1 MAASETEGV
10 EHGTETAAQDFDQAF
25 AGMASTA
32 FSGNEKDE
40 GFPGLMQSGH
50 EETADV
56 ADADEPAMG
65 ADNSAL
71 IAGLPVMMKVVL
83 GSAKM
88 PVATLAKLTK
98 GSVVKLDKM
107 VGDPVDIL
115 VNGRLIARGEV
126 VVLNEASSR
135 FGVVLTQVG
144 NLAPSG
150 K

>member
-1 MAASETEGV
+1 MEQSDDAPE
-10 EHGTETAAQDFDQAF
+10 GTETGYEQALSGTGDFAEGHL
-25 AGMASTA
+25 AGLA
-32 FSGNEKDE
+32 
-40 GFPGLMQSGH
+40 
-50 EETADV
+50 ETSH
-56 ADADEPAMG
+56 ADAREPG
-65 ADNSAL
+65 AESTSETDFGENSAM
-71 IAGLPVMMKVVL
+71 IMGLPVMMKVVL

-88 PVATLAKLTK
+88 PVATLARLAK

-126 VVLNEASSR
+126 VVLNEGTSR

-144 NLAPSG
+144 SLANVT

>member
-1 MAASETEGV
+1 MTPGEAQAMQNVSEAVAS
-10 EHGTETAAQDFDQAF
+10 DFEQTL
-25 AGMASTA
+25 AGMAA
-32 FSGNEKDE
+32 EE
-40 GFPGLMQSGH
+40 GFAGEL
-50 EETADV
+50 ADG
-56 ADADEPAMG
+56 AGEASPASASEQ
-65 ADNSAL
+65 ADNSAM

-88 PVATLAKLTK
+88 PVATLAKLAK

-126 VVLNEASSR
+126 VVLNEGSSR

-144 NLAPSG
+144 GLAPSA

>member
-1 MAASETEGV
+1 MTASETDDTG
-10 EHGTETAAQDFDQAF
+10 HGGEAGAQDFDQ
-25 AGMASTA
+25 S
-32 FSGNEKDE
+32 
-40 GFPGLMQSGH
+40 FPGLASTGFPEADKAEEFSGIMPSAS
-50 EETADV
+50 EAGMS
-56 ADADEPAMG
+56 EPHVEV
-65 ADNSAL
+65 DNSAM

-88 PVATLAKLTK
+88 PVATLAKLAK

-115 VNGRLIARGEV
+115 VNGHLIARGEV

-144 NLAPSG
+144 KLAPSG

>member
-1 MAASETEGV
+1 MTASETEET
-10 EHGTETAAQDFDQAF
+10 EHGTETAAHDFDQPF

-32 FSGNEKDE
+32 FSGNDKDE
-40 GFPGLMQSGH
+40 GFPGLMQGGLG
-50 EETADV
+50 ETV
-56 ADADEPAMG
+56 EADEPAV
-65 ADNSAL
+65 AVDNSAL

-144 NLAPSG
+144 KLAPSG

>member
-1 MAASETEGV
+1 MTASDVDEMEQEPGV
-10 EHGTETAAQDFDQAF
+10 AMPDFDQAL
-25 AGMASTA
+25 AGMASVA
-32 FSGNEKDE
+32 FSEGDKAE
-40 GFPGLMQSGH
+40 GFAGLMPSDA
-50 EETADV
+50 EETAGMDEV
-56 ADADEPAMG
+56 AEP
-65 ADNSAL
+65 ADNSAM

-98 GSVVKLDKM
+98 GSIVKLDKM

-126 VVLNEASSR
+126 VVLNESASR

-144 NLAPSG
+144 NLAASG

>member
-1 MAASETEGV
+1 MAASEMDST
-10 EHGTETAAQDFDQAF
+10 EHGGEAAAQDFDQPLAGIEATEF
-25 AGMASTA
+25 AG
-32 FSGNEKDE
+32 GDKVE
-40 GFPGLMQSGH
+40 GFSDIMPSVSEAGGM
-50 EETADV
+50 D
-56 ADADEPAMG
+56 DAHVE
-65 ADNSAL
+65 ADNSAM

-88 PVATLAKLTK
+88 PVATLAKLAK

-115 VNGRLIARGEV
+115 VNGHLIARGEV
-126 VVLNEASSR
+126 VVLNEGASR

-144 NLAPSG
+144 KLSSG

>member
-1 MAASETEGV
+1 MTPAEAEQMENTAENAGTDFGET
-10 EHGTETAAQDFDQAF
+10 
-25 AGMASTA
+25 
-32 FSGNEKDE
+32 
-40 GFPGLMQSGH
+40 L
-50 EETADV
+50 ADV
-56 ADADEPAMG
+56 AAEAAFSQAMNGDEPLDAPG
-65 ADNSAL
+65 EGGEAVTPPEGDQIDNSAL

-88 PVATLAKLTK
+88 PVATLAKLAK
-98 GSVVKLDKM
+98 GSVVKLDTT

-126 VVLNEASSR
+126 VVLNEGKSR

-144 NLAPSG
+144 GLARPQ

>member
-1 MAASETEGV
+1 MTADETDEM
-10 EHGTETAAQDFDQAF
+10 EHGTEAATAPDFEQTF
-25 AGMASTA
+25 AGIASSA
-32 FSGNEKDE
+32 FSE
-40 GFPGLMQSGH
+40 GGKVDGFSELMQSQADDAAEAH
-50 EETADV
+50 DSTA
-56 ADADEPAMG
+56 E

-107 VGDPVDIL
+107 VGDSVDIL

-126 VVLNEASSR
+126 VVLNEAQSR

-144 NLAPSG
+144 KLSPAA

>member
-1 MAASETEGV
+1 MTASETDGM
-10 EHGTETAAQDFDQAF
+10 EHGGEAAAQDFDQP
-25 AGMASTA
+25 
-32 FSGNEKDE
+32 
-40 GFPGLMQSGH
+40 FPGLASTGFPEGDKAEEFSGIMQSAS
-50 EETADV
+50 EEA
-56 ADADEPAMG
+56 AGMSEPHVEI
-65 ADNSAL
+65 DNSAM

-88 PVATLAKLTK
+88 PVATLAKLAK

-115 VNGRLIARGEV
+115 VNGHLIARGEV

-144 NLAPSG
+144 KLGPAG

>member
-1 MAASETEGV
+1 MAASDMD
-10 EHGTETAAQDFDQAF
+10 GTELGGEAAVQDFDQPF
-25 AGMASTA
+25 AGMGATS
-32 FSGNEKDE
+32 FGESEKSG
-40 GFPGLMQSGH
+40 GFPDIMPSTS
-50 EETADV
+50 EV
-56 ADADEPAMG
+56 AGMSEPHIEV
-65 ADNSAL
+65 DNSAM

-88 PVATLAKLTK
+88 PVATLAKLAK

-115 VNGRLIARGEV
+115 VNGHLIARGEV

-144 NLAPSG
+144 KISPG

>member
-1 MAASETEGV
+1 MAASEMDET
-10 EHGTETAAQDFDQAF
+10 EHGGEAAVQDFDQPF
-25 AGMASTA
+25 AGMAATA
-32 FSGNEKDE
+32 FAESDKPE
-40 GFPGLMQSGH
+40 GFSDIMPSASEAAGMG
-50 EETADV
+50 
-56 ADADEPAMG
+56 EPHIEV
-65 ADNSAL
+65 DNSAM

-88 PVATLAKLTK
+88 PVATLAKLAK

-115 VNGRLIARGEV
+115 VNGHLIARGEV

-144 NLAPSG
+144 KLSPG

>member
-1 MAASETEGV
+1 MAASETDET
-10 EHGTETAAQDFDQAF
+10 EHGTETMAQDFDQPF

-32 FSGNEKDE
+32 FSGNDKDE
-40 GFPGLMQSGH
+40 GFQGLMQNGQ
-50 EETADV
+50 EDV
-56 ADADEPAMG
+56 AGVDEPAVEV
-65 ADNSAL
+65 DNSAL

-126 VVLNEASSR
+126 VVLNESSSR

-144 NLAPSG
+144 KLAPSG

>member
-1 MAASETEGV
+1 MTPSNTEQAEDAPEGTKAGFEASVGV
-10 EHGTETAAQDFDQAF
+10 GDF
-25 AGMASTA
+25 GEASTA
-32 FSGNEKDE
+32 GFAE
-40 GFPGLMQSGH
+40 GQHGGLGEH
-50 EETADV
+50 GVGEATDF
-56 ADADEPAMG
+56 G
-65 ADNSAL
+65 GNSAM
-71 IAGLPVMMKVVL
+71 IMGLPVMMKVVL

-88 PVATLAKLTK
+88 PVATLAKLAK

-126 VVLNEASSR
+126 VVLNEGTSR

-144 NLAPSG
+144 ALPPIA

>member
-1 MAASETEGV
+1 MMPSHMDQSDDAPEGA
-10 EHGTETAAQDFDQAF
+10 EAGFEQTLPGTGEFGESHFAGLAETAHADGQQPDAE
-25 AGMASTA
+25 STA
-32 FSGNEKDE
+32 ATDFGE
-40 GFPGLMQSGH
+40 
-50 EETADV
+50 
-56 ADADEPAMG
+56 
-65 ADNSAL
+65 NSAM
-71 IAGLPVMMKVVL
+71 IMGLPVMMKVVL

-88 PVATLAKLTK
+88 PVATLAKLAK

-126 VVLNEASSR
+126 VVLNEGTSR

-144 NLAPSG
+144 SLANVT

>member
-1 MAASETEGV
+1 MTASDADEMEQEPGL
-10 EHGTETAAQDFDQAF
+10 AMPDFDQAL
-25 AGMASTA
+25 AGMASVA
-32 FSGNEKDE
+32 FSEGDKAE
-40 GFPGLMQSGH
+40 GFSGLMPTDA
-50 EETADV
+50 EDTAGMGE
-56 ADADEPAMG
+56 ATEP
-65 ADNSAL
+65 ADNSAM

-88 PVATLAKLTK
+88 PVATLAKLAK
-98 GSVVKLDKM
+98 GSIVKLDKM

-126 VVLNEASSR
+126 VVLNESASR

-144 NLAPSG
+144 NLAASG

>member
-1 MAASETEGV
+1 MTASSANESEHQSETMAG
-10 EHGTETAAQDFDQAF
+10 DFDQAL
-25 AGMASTA
+25 AGMAAAAFEENAKSGA
-32 FSGNEKDE
+32 FSGLMANGEGESPEPNE
-40 GFPGLMQSGH
+40 
-50 EETADV
+50 T
-56 ADADEPAMG
+56 

-71 IAGLPVMMKVVL
+71 IMGLPVMMKVVL

-88 PVATLAKLTK
+88 PVATLAKLAK
-98 GSVVKLDKM
+98 GSVVKLDKT

-135 FGVVLTQVG
+135 FGVVLTEVG
-144 NLAPSG
+144 SLTPAV

>member
-1 MAASETEGV
+1 MMPSDMDQSDNTPDGIESAFEQPMSGAAEFGV
-10 EHGTETAAQDFDQAF
+10 GQIAGIADPAQVESDS
-25 AGMASTA
+25 STA
-32 FSGNEKDE
+32 SDFG
-40 GFPGLMQSGH
+40 
-50 EETADV
+50 T
-56 ADADEPAMG
+56 
-65 ADNSAL
+65 NSAM
-71 IAGLPVMMKVVL
+71 IMGLPVMMKVVL

-126 VVLNEASSR
+126 VVLNEGTSR

-144 NLAPSG
+144 AIPG
-150 K
+150 VTK

>member
-1 MAASETEGV
+1 MSAMDTNGMEQGSEAAG
-10 EHGTETAAQDFDQAF
+10 QDFDQPF
-25 AGMASTA
+25 AGMASGFPDGTKTED
-32 FSGNEKDE
+32 FSGIMPA
-40 GFPGLMQSGH
+40 GAQ
-50 EETADV
+50 
-56 ADADEPAMG
+56 DATEIGEPHVEV
-65 ADNSAL
+65 DNSAL

-88 PVATLAKLTK
+88 PVATLAKLAK

-115 VNGRLIARGEV
+115 VNGHLIARGEV

-135 FGVVLTQVG
+135 FGVVLTHVG
-144 NLAPSG
+144 KLGPSG

>member
-1 MAASETEGV
+1 MTSGEAEDMEHASET
-10 EHGTETAAQDFDQAF
+10 AAVDFEQTLV
-25 AGMASTA
+25 GMATEA
-32 FSGNEKDE
+32 GFSDGGKTD
-40 GFPGLMQSGH
+40 GFQGGPHNGGG
-50 EETADV
+50 
-56 ADADEPAMG
+56 EPAPTDRV
-65 ADNSAL
+65 DNSAM
-71 IAGLPVMMKVVL
+71 IMGLPVMMKVVL

-88 PVATLAKLTK
+88 PVATLAKLAK

-126 VVLNEASSR
+126 VVLNEGSSR

-144 NLAPSG
+144 GLTPSA

>member
-1 MAASETEGV
+1 MTASETDDTGGE
-10 EHGTETAAQDFDQAF
+10 ASAQDFDQ
-25 AGMASTA
+25 S
-32 FSGNEKDE
+32 
-40 GFPGLMQSGH
+40 FPGLASTGFPEADKAEEFSGIMPSAS
-50 EETADV
+50 EA
-56 ADADEPAMG
+56 AGMSEPHG
-65 ADNSAL
+65 EADNSAM

-88 PVATLAKLTK
+88 PVATLAKLAK

-115 VNGRLIARGEV
+115 VNGHLIARGEV

-144 NLAPSG
+144 KLGPSG

>member
-1 MAASETEGV
+1 M
-10 EHGTETAAQDFDQAF
+10 
-25 AGMASTA
+25 
-32 FSGNEKDE
+32 
-40 GFPGLMQSGH
+40 
-50 EETADV
+50 
-56 ADADEPAMG
+56 
-65 ADNSAL
+65 

-88 PVATLAKLTK
+88 PVATLAKLAK

-126 VVLNEASSR
+126 VVLNEGSSR

-144 NLAPSG
+144 GLAPSA

>member
-1 MAASETEGV
+1 MDQSESGPD
-10 EHGTETAAQDFDQAF
+10 GTEPGFEQAF
-25 AGMASTA
+25 PDAGDFGEVQMSDLAESSPLGRIQNVDGEAS
-32 FSGNEKDE
+32 SGPEF
-40 GFPGLMQSGH
+40 GG
-50 EETADV
+50 
-56 ADADEPAMG
+56 
-65 ADNSAL
+65 NSAMIL
-71 IAGLPVMMKVVL
+71 GLPVMMKVVL

-88 PVATLAKLTK
+88 PVATLAKLAK

-126 VVLNEASSR
+126 VVLNEGTSR

-144 NLAPSG
+144 ALAGVS

>member
-1 MAASETEGV
+1 MTASDMDETE
-10 EHGTETAAQDFDQAF
+10 HGGEPAVQDFDQPF
-25 AGMASTA
+25 AGMGATGFADSDSA
-32 FSGNEKDE
+32 E
-40 GFPGLMQSGH
+40 GFADIMPAGTD
-50 EETADV
+50 TASMG
-56 ADADEPAMG
+56 EPHIE
-65 ADNSAL
+65 ADNSAM

-88 PVATLAKLTK
+88 PVATLAKLAK

-115 VNGRLIARGEV
+115 VNGHLIARGEV
-126 VVLNEASSR
+126 VILNEASSR

-144 NLAPSG
+144 KISPG